1 MVVTVNGK
9 PEETRASVLLDLLKE
24 KTIEP
29 QMVAVELND
38 AMIDRASLDSTPLRD
53 GDRIEFLFYMGGGR

>member
-1 MVVTVNGK
+1 MVININGK
-9 PEETRASVLLDLLKE
+9 SEDTQVSVLLDLLRTKQV
-24 KTIEP
+24 EP

-38 AMIDRASLDSTPLRD
+38 AMIDRSLFASTPLKE